1 MGVKDIT
8 EKNLEEL
15 DDVFAD
21 IINVLLFKGERLVQE
36 DELEADT
43 TKSMFKTDGKIH
55 EQERDVSKF
64 WKNGEI
70 RISILGIEN
79 QTKQDSDMPLRVIS
93 YDGASYKQQLLND

>member
-43 TKSMFKTDGKIH
+43 TKSMYKTAG
-55 EQERDVSKF
+55 
-64 WKNGEI
+64 
-70 RISILGIEN
+70 
-79 QTKQDSDMPLRVIS
+79 
-93 YDGASYKQQLLND
+93 